1 MPLLNI
7 YPRGQFLLADHR
19 NRAGEE
25 HKRRQGG
32 QVRMGTQRE
41 KVQLSKFW
49 QFWERLGLDENPR
62 ALTNGAWVN
71 KERRCDLLTRFLTR
85 ESCLC

>member
-32 QVRMGTQRE
+32 QVRIGTQRE
-41 KVQLSKFW
+41 KVQAL
-49 QFWERLGLDENPR
+49 QVLGILGE
-62 ALTNGAWVN
+62 
-71 KERRCDLLTRFLTR
+71 TRPG
-85 ESCLC
+85 